1 MRYDTF
7 HFVSFLGA
15 VDLLKKNPTSI
26 RWETNK
32 VTDDLKIPVS
42 GVPYI
47 LLAKRRYQRHQ
58 EEDIHK
64 KFKEN
69 YQIKKERQECAT
81 NFRPLFY

>member
-7 HFVSFLGA
+7 HFVSFLDA

-58 EEDIHK
+58 EENIDK
-64 KFKEN
+64 KSKF
-69 YQIKKERQECAT
+69 
-81 NFRPLFY
+81 